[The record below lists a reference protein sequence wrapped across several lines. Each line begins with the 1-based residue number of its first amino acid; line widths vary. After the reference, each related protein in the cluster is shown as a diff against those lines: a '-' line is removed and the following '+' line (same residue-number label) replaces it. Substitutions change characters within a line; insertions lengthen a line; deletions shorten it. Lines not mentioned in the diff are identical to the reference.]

1 MNEIIINKDP
11 LPREKEEYI
20 NGRPWKNLI
29 ADDFQKELGKFV
41 RNDLRKKDLKRF
53 PLCSEVS
60 IFVDFYTRRA
70 ELTTIGVLKNTLDAM
85 NRVLYSDDK
94 MIKTVL
100 VRRHI
105 VNGVEREM
113 IKISIM
119 DAQPIISI
127 DDTAQSYNN
136 ILYSMETETF
146 LVDSYLMMPS
156 DGMVGEAAQVNNYYD
171 DKMSENIRSK
181 YKGRPLEGNV
191 KMAVE
196 FNCIGNNGDIDNMF
210 LSFGVPAS
218 SGIIMNKLSQI
229 DTLLLRKNISRKCIP
244 SIKVTWE

>member
-20 NGRPWKNLI
+20 NGKPWKNLI
-29 ADDFQKELGKFV
+29 ADDFQKELRKII
-41 RNDLRKKDLKRF
+41 RNDLRKKDSSRF

-60 IFVDFYTRRA
+60 IFVDFYTSRI

-85 NRVLYSDDK
+85 NRVLFSDDR

-105 VNGVEREM
+105 DNGVEREM

-119 DAQPIISI
+119 DAQPIMCI
-127 DDTAQSYNN
+127 DDTSQSYNN

-181 YKGRPLEGNV
+181 YKGGPLEGNV

-196 FNCIGNNGDIDNMF
+196 FNCRGNNGDIDNMF
-210 LSFGVPAS
+210 LAFGVPAS
-218 SGIIMNKLSQI
+218 SGIIINKLSQI